1 MKKIY
6 EKPAMMVIKL
16 THETFLMVN
25 SVNPEAIHSNNDGK
39 WYMRYG
45 GEDNEGNLDPE

>member
-16 THETFLMVN
+16 THETLLMEN
-25 SVNPEAIHSNNDGK
+25 SVNPDAIQSNGK

-45 GEDNEGNLDPE
+45 GVNDDDTLDPE